1 MSLFFL
7 QKETH
12 CSDCGYFL
20 WLFFFF
26 FSLSH
31 SFLFHPFPGSGCA
44 ADRHV
49 WVLLALSDLLL
60 SLPSAPCYGCW
71 CYGNL
76 LDMPVPQSRGHQL
89 HPPFPAPPE
98 LPSQT
103 PAKESIL
110 LPGEIQGCPPSVPP
124 SRAPEGLGGFSVGS
138 GAQHF
143 HSWPLVKPPLPAADL
158 SHPYPARAQHLTDR
172 EIHVGAL
179 GLFTIISYKLV
190 HRDPKALQGP
200 VWDPGNTVMATPSCC
215 GACGGAAALSGA
227 ELCAS
232 PVPRVEPPRR
242 DTALFTSSASAALV
256 IKKFSLVLRVSF
268 ALCWP
273 PIRLAVY
280 AGSVWHYQSGFAS
293 KHRSPNVFSPR
304 CWQ

>member
-1 MSLFFL
+1 M
-7 QKETH
+7 
-12 CSDCGYFL
+12 
-20 WLFFFF
+20 
-26 FSLSH
+26 
-31 SFLFHPFPGSGCA
+31 
-44 ADRHV
+44 
-49 WVLLALSDLLL
+49 
-60 SLPSAPCYGCW
+60 
-71 CYGNL
+71 
-76 LDMPVPQSRGHQL
+76 
-89 HPPFPAPPE
+89 
-98 LPSQT
+98 
-103 PAKESIL
+103 
-110 LPGEIQGCPPSVPP
+110 
-124 SRAPEGLGGFSVGS
+124 GS

-200 VWDPGNTVMATPSCC
+200 VWDPGNTVMATPSCR